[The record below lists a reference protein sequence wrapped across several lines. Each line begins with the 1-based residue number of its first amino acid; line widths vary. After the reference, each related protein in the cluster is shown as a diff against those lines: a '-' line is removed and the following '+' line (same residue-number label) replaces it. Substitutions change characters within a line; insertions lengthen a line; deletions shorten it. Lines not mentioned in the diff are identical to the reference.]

1 MMVDLSYQ
9 EKQDRLESRIRA
21 HKKFANF
28 DIDQW
33 IEAHVAKKPRHD
45 IFDLACGNGNHFRIY
60 LAHLQPGGTVTGL
73 DREKRLLEEARRTYP
88 DANNLRLELGSMDEP
103 LPFADGGFDL
113 CFCNFAIYNA
123 ADPEFTLTELRRV
136 MKGGSDLV
144 LIGPTAANARE
155 LYEYNQ
161 RLTGQAIDP
170 VTFIRTD
177 RLRQEILPVA
187 QSIFPRVSEEIINSF
202 LTFPDQNEFLR
213 YFTSTMVY
221 EEGAEK
227 QGKTMD
233 EMRAA
238 CVQKKDIILSK
249 EMLAVVC
256 TKE

>member
-28 DIDQW
+28 DIDEW
-33 IEAHVAKKPRHD
+33 IEALVAKKPRHD
-45 IFDLACGNGNHFRIY
+45 VFDLACGNGNHFRIY
-60 LAHLQPGGTVTGL
+60 LAHVQPGGTVTGL
-73 DREKRLLEEARRTYP
+73 DREKRLLEEARRTYA
-88 DANNLRLELGSMDEP
+88 DARNLRLELGSMDDR
-103 LPFADGGFDL
+103 LPFGNAAFDL

-123 ADPEFTLTELRRV
+123 ADPEATLKELRRV
-136 MKGGSDLV
+136 MKTGTDLV

-155 LYEYNQ
+155 IYEYNE
-161 RLTGQAIDP
+161 RLTGVAIDP

-187 QSIFPRVSEEIINSF
+187 RRIFPKVSEEIINSY
-202 LTFPDQNEFLR
+202 LTFPDQDEFLR
-213 YFTSTMVY
+213 YVTSTMVY

-227 QGKTMD
+227 QGKTMA
-233 EMRAA
+233 EMHAA
-238 CVQKKDIILSK
+238 CSKQNDIILSK